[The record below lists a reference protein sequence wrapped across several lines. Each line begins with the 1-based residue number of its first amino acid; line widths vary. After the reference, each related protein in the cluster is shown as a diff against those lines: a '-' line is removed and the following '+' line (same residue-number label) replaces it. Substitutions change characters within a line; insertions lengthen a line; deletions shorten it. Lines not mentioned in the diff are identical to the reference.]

1 MQPNCWKRL
10 VGLRLP
16 SQRWVNG
23 TDIAERQDMV
33 RDVSGEREDV
43 IARST
48 VRVTESGSASAAGTG
63 LAGFLARRAGASIVT
78 LVVFVTVVFFL
89 VEFLIPYESPLLDE
103 STPTIN
109 RYFSYMGG
117 LLRGDLGVSYTGA
130 PVSSIILNALP
141 TTLLIFATGG
151 VFAYLLGSW
160 LGRVGEWRFGRVRG
174 GMLTTV
180 GLVFYTIFPPLL
192 IFLLIHFTREPL
204 IAARSAIGMP
214 IDSMQVFL
222 DSDFTEADLVTFG
235 GVSLLVALLVA
246 LILRGFG
253 RRRGWRLL
261 PALILP
267 ANLTGLV
274 LAISKMGIGQ
284 QALDVFFFR
293 SSRAAEIGKGSP
305 VLAVA
310 AFALIAFGEIL
321 FVWRAGIADERG
333 EDYVLTA
340 RAKAVTE
347 REIRDRHVARNVVLP
362 VLSRSFSALPLLLT
376 GLIIVEFQVQLGSC
390 ALFEGVD
397 CVFWS
402 GGLSTTL
409 FSAVR
414 DVDVPVIT
422 GVLVVT
428 GLLLLVL
435 RLVAETAHVALDP
448 RIRIG
453 AAH

>member
-1 MQPNCWKRL
+1 
-10 VGLRLP
+10 
-16 SQRWVNG
+16 VNG
-23 TDIAERQDMV
+23 P
-33 RDVSGEREDV
+33 
-43 IARST
+43 
-48 VRVTESGSASAAGTG
+48 SASE
-63 LAGFLARRAGASIVT
+63 LAGAAASPSTGGGFTAFLARRALASIVT
-78 LVVFVTVVFFL
+78 LILFVTVVFFL
-89 VEFLIPYESPLLDE
+89 VEALIPYESPLFDE
-103 STPTIN
+103 PTPTID

-117 LLRGDLGVSYTGA
+117 LLRGDLGLSYTGA

-192 IFLLIHFTREPL
+192 IFLLIYYGREPL
-204 IAARSAIGMP
+204 VAARSAIGMP
-214 IDSMQVFL
+214 IDTMQVFF
-222 DSDFTEADLVTFG
+222 DSPFTEADLVTFG
-235 GVSLLVALLVA
+235 GVSLLVALLIA

-261 PALILP
+261 PALVLP
-267 ANLTGLV
+267 ATLTGMV
-274 LAISKMGIGQ
+274 LAISSMGIGQ

-293 SSRAAEIGKGSP
+293 SSRSAEIGKGSP
-305 VLAVA
+305 VLAVL

-347 REIRDRHVARNVVLP
+347 REIRDHHVGRNVVLP
-362 VLSRSFSALPLLLT
+362 VLARSFSALPFLLT

-390 ALFEGVD
+390 ALANGVD

-453 AAH
+453 GAH